1 MSLNIH
7 DLELR
12 RGDGA
17 SLLGPLTLDLPP
29 GLRMGVVGES
39 GSGKSLLVQAL
50 FGVLP
55 KGVQR
60 TSGSIHAWGVPMDR
74 PGQAR
79 DQIRGAR
86 LGWVPQDPLQAL
98 NPFLR
103 VEDHLGLLPAVHR
116 KESTETALARLQPL
130 LQRLRLPSDRAFL
143 RRYPAELSGGQ
154 RQRLCLAMALS
165 CDPEVLVLD
174 EPTTALDPTVQA
186 DFLALMLELHQ
197 ERPFGWIWISHDMGV
212 LVSVCTHLLVLY
224 GGQLLEAGP
233 VEAVLR
239 APRSPYTARLIQAAR
254 REPSLEAGLLPAPG
268 QRPKGCPYRGRC
280 PGEDEACEAW
290 TPWVGS
296 PEQGHRCIHPLEEKP
311 SA

>member
-7 DLELR
+7 DLELQR
-12 RGDGA
+12 ADGA

-29 GLRMGVVGES
+29 GLRTGVVGES

-55 KGVQR
+55 PGVKQ
-60 TSGSIHAWGVPMDR
+60 TFGSISAWGVAMDQ
-74 PGQAR
+74 PTPAR
-79 DQIRGAR
+79 DQVRGAR

-116 KESTETALARLQPL
+116 KESTETALARLTPL
-130 LQRLRLPSDRAFL
+130 LQRLRLPLDRAFL

-197 ERPFGWIWISHDMGV
+197 ERSFGWIWISHDLGV
-212 LVSVCTHLLVLY
+212 LASVCTHLLVLY
-224 GGQLLEAGP
+224 GGHLMEAGP
-233 VEAVLR
+233 SERVLH

-254 REPSLEAGLLPAPG
+254 RDPSHEAGMLAAPG

-280 PGEDEACEAW
+280 PKEDPACEAW
-290 TPWVGS
+290 TPWIG
-296 PEQGHRCIHPLEEKP
+296 PQEQGHRCIHPLEENP